1 MPAPTFEA
9 SQTAHPATGSVV
21 DFPCPPGT
29 TWPLEE
35 VKQTGTLV
43 PSPLGIGLRAE
54 RGQLRGLSVVG
65 TEHSVAGTSHWPAGA
80 MGMPVLGAEW
90 PWEVTSASDS
100 QFALWQSQDAASDHC
115 L

>member
-1 MPAPTFEA
+1 M
-9 SQTAHPATGSVV
+9 G
-21 DFPCPPGT
+21 FPCPPGT

-54 RGQLRGLSVVG
+54 RGQLRGLSAVG
-65 TEHSVAGTSHWPAGA
+65 TEQSVAGTSHW
-80 MGMPVLGAEW
+80 PVLGAEW

-100 QFALWQSQDAASDHC
+100 QFVFGKVNVLPQVTVRERGGLAAGV
-115 L
+115 

>member
-1 MPAPTFEA
+1 M
-9 SQTAHPATGSVV
+9 G
-21 DFPCPPGT
+21 FPCPPGT

-54 RGQLRGLSVVG
+54 RGQLQGL
-65 TEHSVAGTSHWPAGA
+65 SVAGTSHW
-80 MGMPVLGAEW
+80 PVLGAEW

-100 QFALWQSQDAASDHC
+100 QFVFGKVNVLPQVTVHERDGLADGV
-115 L
+115 